1 MAISKARAAV
11 ISASLMLTGCTALPS
26 SGPAP
31 RAIASEAAVTMS
43 TESNKV
49 GINYV
54 LLDLRKS
61 VLGYFKS
68 ESATSLRDGFGGGR
82 GGPPSIPLGV
92 GDTVEVSVFESQSGG
107 LFIPSDAGS
116 RPGNYITLPPQ
127 QIDSNGWISVP
138 YAGNV
143 EAAGR
148 PKEQVERE
156 IEDRLANRAIEPQVV
171 ITVTVSKSSQVA
183 VLGDVN
189 TPRKVDVTAA
199 GERVL
204 DVISTAGGISTP
216 GMETYITLQR
226 RGRAGTVSYNRLTST
241 PAENIYVAPGDT
253 IFANRERRTFLA
265 FGASGTNGR
274 YDFEESS
281 LTLAEALAKAGGL
294 LDSRADP
301 AQVALY
307 RTVDRKTLAQ
317 IGVDL
322 THFSEDLIPVVFR
335 ANLRDPSA
343 FFAVRQFAM
352 QDKDLIYI
360 SNSDSVELI
369 KFLNIVNSVTSTGSG
384 VSSDVANTRDAMRD
398 LRD

>member
-54 LLDLRKS
+54 LLDLSKS

-68 ESATSLRDGFGGGR
+68 EAATSLRDGFGGGR

>member
-11 ISASLMLTGCTALPS
+11 ISASLVLTGCTALPS

-54 LLDLRKS
+54 LLDLSKS

-68 ESATSLRDGFGGGR
+68 EAATSLRDGFGGGR
-82 GGPPSIPLGV
+82 GGPPGIPLGV

>member
-54 LLDLRKS
+54 LLDLSKS

-68 ESATSLRDGFGGGR
+68 EAATSLRDGFGGGR

-384 VSSDVANTRDAMRD
+384 VSSDVANTRDAMRE